1 MKHLYLLLLL
11 FLAALAQGH
20 AENVRGRVIDE
31 HSGEPLPDATVQIV
45 IEYARAGRNIYRLTL
60 DSLGCFCR
68 EVSGDD
74 CRVEVSLIG
83 YHSRKV
89 HFVAMEGTD
98 TLDLGDIRLKPSD
111 VYLRTAT
118 VNARAK
124 RFVMRG
130 DTVVFNP
137 DAFQL
142 SEGAR
147 LDELIRQLPGVTQ
160 KDGKLYWM
168 DKPVRI
174 LVNGENMFADN
185 DILQQRLPAEAV
197 DRIKAYNKASKL
209 AESSGRDDGEED
221 HVLDIQVKPSFLEK
235 WYGSAEANYVT
246 PDRFRALLDAM
257 YFSMSDPFMAYAN
270 INTTGQNTFQKNYG
284 STSWQNAPTFGRQQF
299 GSLGYKHAWKH
310 PGEKKELTNQYTFCI
325 EGQHLDTW
333 DRSGQSR
340 ETFLTSGPNAY
351 SLSASHS
358 YNHQVY
364 PRFSFSNNLELT
376 ERTQFYANASWEF
389 VKQDA
394 PETRRQATFEGDPYA
409 ATDDPLEGAFAVT
422 DAEALA
428 RGVVARSL
436 YEAQRHTEQ
445 MKTKGWATLI
455 HNFGKASSVSVN
467 ASADYADTQVS
478 ALALR
483 DLRYFRSPADN
494 VVRYEAD
501 REPGH
506 RLKLGGGG
514 NLKVWLGEPVLLTA
528 SYDFSYL
535 RDFAA
540 RRHAVGDE
548 AFASAENF
556 PAEAIDEANS
566 FAKRFSSG
574 THWMQTSLQ
583 LTLGKV
589 KMTPRLRLSAAHENL
604 QYHRGALDV
613 DATRNLWLWNP
624 ALEARWNVKRGQN
637 VELSYSYDTKAPDML
652 DRVDFT
658 DDTNPLYIVEG
669 NPMLRNSH
677 SHSASLRYFANI
689 MRLQQS
695 ITATLRLTKQVDPIA
710 TLLSFQPP
718 HGCLPHAEDERT
730 RGLRPRPFARRRPRL
745 RRVYPPPL
753 GTGGR
758 HPPQLRL
765 PPGGLRRHGG
775 AAEPLRGQL
784 PAPAPQP
791 QLRERRGQRG
801 HGRGGETQPD
811 ALPPLGREQPDPAGL
826 HGMAQRQVQVA
837 RLGVRN
843 EPHAP
848 RTRGLRYGGDE
859 PRGPGMDRE
868 RGPQGARGQGL
879 REPQRGRHPQQ
890 ATLLLG
896 RTDGHGTHRE
906 LRPAPPPLP
915 PPLLPLRLRREGT
928 GQEVTSPHPIPRA
941 PRHGGFSAPRPET
954 NGGTGRCFGQNSVL
968 LRAYQSTYRS

>member
-11 FLAALAQGH
+11 LLAALAQGH

-45 IEYARAGRNIYRLTL
+45 IEYARMGRSIYSLTL
-60 DSLGCFCR
+60 DSLGCFCH

-137 DAFQL
+137 AAFQL

-174 LVNGENMFADN
+174 LVNGEDMFADN
-185 DILQQRLPAEAV
+185 AILQQRLPAEAV

-209 AESSGRDDGEED
+209 AERTGRDDGEED

-235 WYGSAEANYVT
+235 WYGSAEADYVT

-351 SLSASHS
+351 SLSASRS

-389 VKQDA
+389 RKQDA

-409 ATDDPLEGAFAVT
+409 VTDDPLEGAFAVT

-710 TLLSFQPP
+710 TLLSFQPLT
-718 HGCLPHAEDERT
+718 GAYRT
-730 RGLRPRPFARRRPRL
+730 QKTNVRGGYDLGLSLDVDRGFGEHIRLRSKLEGGVRRSYGFLLADFDATEAPLNRCVDNYLRLRPNLSYESDA
-745 RRVYPPPL
+745 VTV
-753 GTGGR
+753 GTGVEAKLSLMRYRPSAENNQTRQDYTGWLYGKYKWRDWTFETNLTLRGHAGYAMAEMNRVIPEWTASVGR
-758 HPPQLRL
+758 KVLAGKGFVSLSVDDILNKQRSYWAEQTATERIENYA
-765 PPGGLRRHGG
+765 LRRH
-775 AAEPLRGQL
+775 
-784 PAPAPQP
+784 
-791 QLRERRGQRG
+791 
-801 HGRGGETQPD
+801 HF
-811 ALPPLGREQPDPAGL
+811 
-826 HGMAQRQVQVA
+826 
-837 RLGVRN
+837 
-843 EPHAP
+843 
-848 RTRGLRYGGDE
+848 
-859 PRGPGMDRE
+859 
-868 RGPQGARGQGL
+868 
-879 REPQRGRHPQQ
+879 
-890 ATLLLG
+890 LLLSFRYSFDAKG
-896 RTDGHGTHRE
+896 RD
-906 LRPAPPPLP
+906 
-915 PPLLPLRLRREGT
+915 
-928 GQEVTSPHPIPRA
+928 
-941 PRHGGFSAPRPET
+941 
-954 NGGTGRCFGQNSVL
+954 NK
-968 LRAYQSTYRS
+968 